1 MVETIQICMGSAE
14 MLNTF
19 FFVGEKT
26 KNIEHMKS
34 DNEHKIKA
42 KFQIIIADHPNKNGP
57 NAGEKRNNYEIQTRT
72 KGKK

>member
-1 MVETIQICMGSAE
+1 MFNKQMVETIQICMGSAE
-14 MLNTF
+14 IVEYIL

-57 NAGEKRNNYEIQTRT
+57 ECRWKEK
-72 KGKK
+72 

>member
-1 MVETIQICMGSAE
+1 MFNKQMVETIQICMGSAE
-14 MLNTF
+14 MLNTDF
-19 FFVGEKT
+19 FFSSVRKT

-57 NAGEKRNNYEIQTRT
+57 ECRWKEK
-72 KGKK
+72 